1 MDRGS
6 INNNNNNNNNTK
18 KGNIII
24 YHGFWSFIDTN
35 TDINTTTST
44 TKKDYIISY
53 QDPKGSVKI

>member
-6 INNNNNNNNNTK
+6 INNNNNNTK
-18 KGNIII
+18 KDNIIS

-53 QDPKGSVKI
+53 HDPKGSVKI